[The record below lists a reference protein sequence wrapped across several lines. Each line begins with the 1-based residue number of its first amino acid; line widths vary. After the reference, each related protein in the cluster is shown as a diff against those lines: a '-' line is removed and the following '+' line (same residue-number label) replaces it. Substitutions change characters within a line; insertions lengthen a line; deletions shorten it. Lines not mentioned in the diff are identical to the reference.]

1 MVSPTLDQHACR
13 LASHGEGAGVSRLCK
28 SLDAYVRRDA
38 AGAEEVRYADQEVDQ
53 LHTSM
58 FRELLTDMIEDP
70 HKITPST
77 HLLFIAKNI
86 ERIGD
91 HATNIAEQIY
101 FLVMG
106 QDPEEARPKQDWSS
120 DIVVEPLQSGSS
132 TGKGGD

>member
-1 MVSPTLDQHACR
+1 MVSPTLDQ
-13 LASHGEGAGVSRLCK
+13 
-28 SLDAYVRRDA
+28 
-38 AGAEEVRYADQEVDQ
+38 
-53 LHTSM
+53 
-58 FRELLTDMIEDP
+58 
-70 HKITPST
+70 
-77 HLLFIAKNI
+77 I

-120 DIVVEPLQSGSS
+120 DIVVEPLQSGDS

>member
-1 MVSPTLDQHACR
+1 MSLTLTI
-13 LASHGEGAGVSRLCK
+13 SRMGNLVQ
-28 SLDAYVRRDA
+28 SMIRNVLDAYVGRDA
-38 AGAEEVRYADQEVDQ
+38 AGAEEVRLADHEVDQ

-70 HKITPST
+70 RKITPST